1 MPGNESKL
9 FVVMRIFYHIR
20 IGIATGFFILVKNRG
35 KTSFILWKMSKSVRR
50 IPSPQWRGTPFP
62 GFPPYRYRKS
72 CHFIGCLLDIGRR
85 NCYAE
90 KKGTEVSPM
99 KKVKGKST
107 RPEARAWWRKNR
119 LSCLILA
126 AAVVLFFCVRAAA
139 VSREPSQTRGED
151 YAEYERGVITDVLAD
166 NTETDEVSDG
176 GYRGE
181 QLLLATVRTGQYK
194 GETMQVS
201 NFVGPLYGQPL
212 QVGQSAVLLISTYAD
227 GTHTATVYEY
237 NRAVGLAVIV
247 GLFLLV
253 TVAVGGKVGAK
264 SLIALAVTLACLF
277 YVLIPLLM
285 KGAPTLVTV
294 FLVCAYITVVTMV
307 ILGGVCRK
315 TVCAAL
321 GTIAGTALALLF
333 GLLAQGILHIDGLR
347 LTDVEPLLQLRQ
359 TGTPLGLRGLLVA
372 GVVISA
378 LGAVMDVAMSISSA
392 LTEVHT
398 VAPGRS
404 GRDLFRSGMNIGR
417 DMVGTM
423 TNTLILAFL
432 GSGFSFILYLCS
444 LGLNLR
450 QLISSPY
457 VATEVISGVASSVG
471 VILAVPLT
479 AAITAAIVTRE
490 KAVPSAADKAAEGK

>member
-1 MPGNESKL
+1 
-9 FVVMRIFYHIR
+9 
-20 IGIATGFFILVKNRG
+20 
-35 KTSFILWKMSKSVRR
+35 
-50 IPSPQWRGTPFP
+50 
-62 GFPPYRYRKS
+62 
-72 CHFIGCLLDIGRR
+72 
-85 NCYAE
+85 
-90 KKGTEVSPM
+90 M
-99 KKVKGKST
+99 KKAKGKST

-126 AAVVLFFCVRAAA
+126 AAVVLFFAVRAAA
-139 VSREPSQTRGED
+139 VSREPSQSRGED

-237 NRAVGLAVIV
+237 NRAGGLAVIV

-277 YVLIPLLM
+277 CVLIPLLM

-392 LTEVHT
+392 LTEVHA

-404 GRDLFRSGMNIGR
+404 GRDLFRSG
-417 DMVGTM
+417 MVGTM

-490 KAVPSAADKAAEGK
+490 KAVPAAAEKAAEGK